1 MSEAPAYRRF
11 FPYDEPFDGQAE
23 AMERIYNALTRGQ
36 DVLFEGACGTGK
48 TLAALAPALEHARQ
62 TDRTVVI
69 TTNVHQQTRQ
79 FRREAAAITDQ
90 TPIKATVF
98 RGKGSM
104 CHIGVDYDECQLLR
118 DATHD
123 LVDAEQTRAEL
134 TTREQTLLERSQA
147 GDEEAAAMRG
157 EILDELSAVED
168 EIETLRDQSI
178 CDRYYRNLTEDT
190 AEFYDWLYDGVRSPT
205 AVYEYAEEAGY
216 CGYELLKDGLED
228 VDLVVCNYHHLL
240 DPFIRQQFFKWLDVE
255 PAETILVFDE
265 AHNIPSAAREHATQT
280 LTEQTIDRAIEE
292 ATEESGPRAEAAH
305 NVFGAVRDALVAT
318 YEAETTRQQSIRED
332 WVDLEITNETGRDDL
347 TRRFYDAY
355 TGPGVDTDLTQAR
368 AFGRALADQY
378 ETAYREGTADT
389 RQEAAAGTVVE
400 FLEGW
405 LTNAPDPSYH
415 PLVSVR
421 RDQATGDVYGRA
433 ELYTS
438 IPRAVTAEIFDSVS
452 ASVLMS
458 ATLRPFEVME
468 DVLGLSETAT
478 MTYGLSFPQANRQ
491 TLAVETPPLFASD
504 RDDPGVQATL
514 TETLADTIRMTP
526 GNTLLF
532 FPSYAEAKRYHDHLG
547 DALEHQL
554 YLDRPGEEA
563 TDLRERFTD
572 ADEAALLTSLWGTLT
587 EGVSFDGTDAR
598 TVGVVGVP
606 YPHLDDRRRAVQ
618 AAYDH
623 VFGDRPVAD
632 PGWQYAIEVPTI
644 RKTRQAIGRVIRS
657 PDDIGVRLLF
667 DSRYTAGGREDLGQY
682 SVYDSFPAELQSEL
696 IDVAPEKVKYSLL
709 NFYRDHDLY
718 SEDPPAP

>member
-23 AMERIYNALTRGQ
+23 AMDRIYNALTRGQ

-62 TDRTVVI
+62 TNRTVII

-104 CHIGVDYDECQLLR
+104 CHIDVDYDECQLLR

-123 LVDAEQTRAEL
+123 LVEAEQTRAEL
-134 TTREQTLLERSQA
+134 KTREESLLEQSQA
-147 GDEEAAAMRG
+147 GDEDATAMRA
-157 EILDELSAVED
+157 ELLDELSAVED
-168 EIETLRDQSI
+168 EIETLREQSI

-190 AEFYDWLYDGVRSPT
+190 ASFYDWLHDDVRSPE
-205 AVYEYAEEAGY
+205 AVYDHADAAGY
-216 CGYELLKDGLED
+216 CGYELLKDGLND

-240 DPFIRQQFFKWLDVE
+240 DPFIRQQFFKWLDVD

-265 AHNIPSAAREHATQT
+265 AHNIPKAAREHATQT
-280 LTEQTIDRAIEE
+280 ITEQTVRRAVAE
-292 ATEESGPRAEAAH
+292 AADATGARAEAAH
-305 NVFGAVRDALVAT
+305 TVFQAFEAALTGT
-318 YEAETTRQQSIRED
+318 YESQLSGRTSVGAD
-332 WVDLEITNETGRDDL
+332 WVDLDITGDRDRDEL

-355 TGPGVDTDLTQAR
+355 SGAGVDAALTQAR
-368 AFGRALADQY
+368 AFARSLAEQY
-378 ETAYREGTADT
+378 EAAYRDGTAET
-389 RQEAAAGTVVE
+389 RQDAAAQTVVD
-400 FLEGW
+400 FLTAW
-405 LTNAPDPSYH
+405 LTNAPDPSYY

-421 RDQATGDVYGRA
+421 RDQATDEVYGRA

-438 IPRAVTAEIFDSVS
+438 IPRAVTAEIFDSVA

-458 ATLRPFEVME
+458 ATLRPFEVLE

-478 MTYGLSFPQANRQ
+478 MTYGLSFPPANRQ

-504 RDDPGVQATL
+504 RDDPDLQATL
-514 TETLADTIRMTP
+514 TETLADTIRVTP

-532 FPSYAEAKRYHDHLG
+532 FPSYTEAARYHDRLA
-547 DALEHQL
+547 DALDHEL
-554 YLDRPGEEA
+554 YLDRPGEQA
-563 TDLRERFTD
+563 TTLREQFTD

-618 AAYDH
+618 AAYDD
-623 VFGDRPVAD
+623 VFADRPVDD
-632 PGWQYAIEVPTI
+632 PGWQYAVEVPTI

-657 PDDIGVRLLF
+657 PSDIGVRLLF
-667 DSRYTAGGREDLGQY
+667 DSRYTAAREDDLGQY
-682 SVYDSFPAELQSEL
+682 SVHGSFPQELQAEL

-709 NFYRDHDLY
+709 NFYRGHDLY
-718 SEDPPAP
+718 SGSPPTP